1 MRLKHP
7 NVVRCLGAIT
17 SPNRIVLDWVQNGE
31 VMDYLRRNPG
41 ANRIDLVSFSAFT
54 TEEPRHSMSQKF
66 QVLGV
71 TKGLDYLHSHGVVHG
86 DVKPVGISS
95 PLAPAG
101 IVFTKHKNNIL
112 INHNGDACL
121 ADFGLAIVTCDK
133 RQTGH
138 EDPTARGHSSL
149 WAAPETLTE
158 ARISKE
164 TDVFSYGLV
173 AIGVSSFGDLFP
185 PRDGQFHPDI

>member
-1 MRLKHP
+1 
-7 NVVRCLGAIT
+7 
-17 SPNRIVLDWVQNGE
+17 
-31 VMDYLRRNPG
+31 
-41 ANRIDLVSFSAFT
+41 
-54 TEEPRHSMSQKF
+54 MSQNF
-66 QVLGV
+66 QVLGIN
-71 TKGLDYLHSHGVVHG
+71 KGLDYLHSHGVVHG

-95 PLAPAG
+95 DFAPAG
-101 IVFTKHKNNIL
+101 IVFMKRKNNIL
-112 INHNGDACL
+112 INHNGEACL

-133 RQTGH
+133 RQSGD

-185 PRDGQFHPDI
+185 PRDGPFHPDI